1 MIFSLITNDPRLAR
15 EAGAAGIQRIMI
27 DLETHGKAQ
36 RQAGQGLFLST
47 HRLADIPHVKRAVS
61 LSELVVRINPLHAQS
76 GAEIADVIDAGAD
89 FIMLPFFQ
97 TSEQVAN
104 FHALIAGRVRTILLV
119 ETGQAVSTL
128 ELIIERSCYDE
139 VHVGLNDLALSLGRS
154 SIFDLVLD
162 GTLDAIASLLSSHG
176 KPYGMGGVGA
186 LGRLDLPVSPLAFF
200 IEQIRLSASR
210 GWLGRSFRDVVSA
223 GGLDEEV
230 RRLFTVYD
238 TWSNAAPAALA
249 RNQRALHDQIR
260 ALSPAG
266 PGGAAG
272 TMDAAAG

>member
-1 MIFSLITNDPRLAR
+1 MIFSLITNDPRLAG
-15 EAGAAGIQRIMI
+15 EAEAAGIQRIMI

-47 HRLADIPHVKRAVS
+47 HRLADIPHVKQAVS

-97 TSEQVAN
+97 TIEQVVN

-128 ELIIERSCYDE
+128 ESIIERSCCDE

-162 GTLDAIASLLSSHG
+162 GTLDAIASLLSRHG

-200 IEQIRLSASR
+200 IEQISLGASR

-230 RRLFTVYD
+230 RRLFAVYD

-272 TMDAAAG
+272 TMDAAG